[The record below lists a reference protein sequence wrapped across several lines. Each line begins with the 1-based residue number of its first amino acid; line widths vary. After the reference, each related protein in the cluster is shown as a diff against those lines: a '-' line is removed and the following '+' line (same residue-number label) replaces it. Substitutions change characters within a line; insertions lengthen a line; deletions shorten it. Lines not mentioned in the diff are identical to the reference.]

1 MDTVTLHC
9 FPESGGCY
17 KAALMLAL
25 CGVPWRGVWVDYFAG
40 GETRTP
46 EWRARVSVMG
56 EVPVLEDGALKLS
69 QSGVILHHLAERT
82 GKFGGA
88 NEDERG
94 EILRW
99 ILFDN
104 HKFTSYLAT
113 WRFLLGWAQAP
124 DPAVVA
130 FFRARVEAAFGVV
143 EKHLADRDFMLGAR
157 PTIADISMNGY
168 LHYPESEWPL
178 DLTARYPNIAS
189 WIGRMRALPGWKA
202 PYGLLPGPRTPPRA
216 AA

>member
-1 MDTVTLHC
+1 MTEMTLHC

-25 CGVPWRGVWVDYFAG
+25 TGTPWRGVWVDYFAKG
-40 GETRTP
+40 QTRTP
-46 EWRARVSVMG
+46 EWREGVSVMG
-56 EVPVLEDGALKLS
+56 EVPVLEDGDLVLS

-82 GKFGGA
+82 GQFGA
-88 NEDERG
+88 ADKVEAR

-113 WRFLLGWAQAP
+113 WRFLLGWAKDP
-124 DPAVVA
+124 DPAVAA
-130 FFRARVEAAFGVV
+130 FFRARVEAAFAVA
-143 EKHLADRDFMLGAR
+143 EKQLERNAFITGSR

-168 LHYPESEWPL
+168 LHYPDAEWPL
-178 DLTARYPNIAS
+178 DLAARYPAISA
-189 WIGRMRALPGWKA
+189 WIGRMRALPGWRA
-202 PYGLLPGPRTPPRA
+202 PYDLLPGPRTPPRG
-216 AA
+216 

>member
-1 MDTVTLHC
+1 MSEMVLHC

-25 CGVPWRGVWVDYFAG
+25 TGTPWRGVWVDYFKG
-40 GETRTP
+40 GQTRTA
-46 EWRARVSVMG
+46 EWRGAHSVMG
-56 EVPVLEDGALKLS
+56 EVPVLEDGGLVLT

-82 GKFGGA
+82 GQFGASGKEEA
-88 NEDERG
+88 R

-113 WRFLLGWAQAP
+113 WRFLLGWAKDP

-130 FFRARVEAAFGVV
+130 FFRARVDAAFAV
-143 EKHLADRDFMLGAR
+143 ADRQLETRPFITGDR
-157 PTIADISMNGY
+157 PTIADVSMSGY
-168 LHYPESEWPL
+168 VHYPDSEWPL
-178 DLTARYPNIAS
+178 DVATRYPAVAA
-189 WIGRMRALPGWKA
+189 WIGRIRALPGWQA
-202 PYGLLPGPRTPPRA
+202 PYDLLPGPRTPPHA
-216 AA
+216 

>member
-1 MDTVTLHC
+1 MNEMILHC

-25 CGVPWRGVWVDYFAG
+25 TGTPWRGVWVDYFATG
-40 GETRTP
+40 QTRTP
-46 EWRARVSVMG
+46 EWREGVSVMG
-56 EVPVLEDGALKLS
+56 EVPVLEDGGLVLS

-82 GKFGGA
+82 GQFAPADPAEG
-88 NEDERG
+88 R

-113 WRFLLGWAQAP
+113 WRFLLGWAKDP

-130 FFRARVEAAFGVV
+130 FFRARVEAAFAVA
-143 EKHLADRDFMLGAR
+143 EKQLERHAFITGTR

-168 LHYPESEWPL
+168 LHYPEAEWPL
-178 DLTARYPNIAS
+178 GLAARYPAVS
-189 WIGRMRALPGWKA
+189 AWIGRMRALPGWRA
-202 PYGLLPGPRTPPRA
+202 PYELLPGPRTPPHG
-216 AA
+216 